1 MNIQFPRA
9 RGCILSSEHVER
21 RLAAI
26 LAADVAGSCR
36 LIGMDEE
43 GTLAR
48 LKALRRTL
56 FDPKIAEHH
65 GRIVKNTGD
74 GAIAEFA
81 SVVDAVRCADE
92 IQRGMAEQNIDVPQD
107 KRIELRIGIHVGDI
121 IIEENDIF
129 GDGVNIAVRLEGI
142 AEPGGIS
149 ISDDA
154 RRQIRGKVDVTFEDL
169 GSQSLKNIAEPMR
182 VWRVPYGRAVPAAPT
197 RLRVDD
203 ALALPD
209 KPSIAVL
216 PFTNLSSDPEQV
228 YFADGMV
235 DDIIT
240 ALSHFK
246 ALFVIARNSSFTYK
260 GRAVDVKQVGRELG
274 VRYVLEGSVR
284 KAANRVRITGQL
296 VDTATGAHLWADRID
311 GGLGDIFDLQDQVTE
326 SVVGAIAP
334 AVEKAEIERAK
345 RKPTESLD
353 AYALYLRGLA
363 RFYQYASR
371 QANEEALRLFHS
383 AIEVDPDFASAY
395 ARAGSCYAWAMTSG
409 WFSDAGNEIAEVTRL
424 AQRAIELGKDDAMA
438 LAASGWALA
447 FVVRD
452 LEAGA
457 GLIDRALVLNSNLAE
472 AWFYGGWLKNYLGEP
487 EAAIERFARAM
498 RLSPLDP
505 RVTAMRA
512 GTAHAHFFL
521 GRDDEAASWAAMA
534 LQDNPDYQHGL
545 RVAAASNAMAGRP
558 EQAQKA
564 MARLRRLNPVL
575 RVSNLKAVLGPWRAD
590 DLARYEEGLR
600 QAGLPE

>member
-1 MNIQFPRA
+1 M
-9 RGCILSSEHVER
+9 
-21 RLAAI
+21 
-26 LAADVAGSCR
+26 AADVAGSCR
-36 LIGMDEE
+36 LIGIDEE

-56 FDPKIAEHH
+56 FDPKIAQHH
-65 GRIVKNTGD
+65 GRVVKNTGD

-169 GSQSLKNIAEPMR
+169 GSQSLKNIAEPIR
-182 VWRVPYGRAVPAAPT
+182 VWRVPYGRAVPAVPNRWPVSET
-197 RLRVDD
+197 
-203 ALALPD
+203 LALPN

-216 PFTNLSSDPEQV
+216 PFTNLSSDPEQD
-228 YFADGMV
+228 YFADGMAE
-235 DDIIT
+235 DIIT

-260 GRAVDVKQVGRELG
+260 GRLVDVKQVGRELG

-284 KAANRVRITGQL
+284 KAANRVRQL
-296 VDTATGAHLWADRID
+296 VDTSTGAHLWADRFD
-311 GGLGDIFDLQDQVTE
+311 GGIGDIFDLQDQVTE

-353 AYALYLRGLA
+353 AYALYLRGLD
-363 RFYQYASR
+363 RLYQFASP
-371 QANEEALRLFHS
+371 QANDEALRLFNS
-383 AIEVDPDFASAY
+383 AIELDSDFASAY
-395 ARAGSCYAWAMTSG
+395 GRAAHCYAIAKVNG
-409 WFSDAGNEIAEVTRL
+409 WISVTANEIAEVTRL
-424 AQRAIELGKDDAMA
+424 AQRAVELGKDDAIA
-438 LAASGWALA
+438 LAASGYALA
-447 FVVRD
+447 YVVRD

-472 AWFYGGWLKNYLGEP
+472 AWSFGGWVKNWLGEP
-487 EAAIERFARAM
+487 EAGIERFARAM

-505 RVTAMRA
+505 SLLRMRS

-521 GRDDEAASWAAMA
+521 GRYDEAASWAAMA
-534 LQDNPDYQHGL
+534 LQDSPGYQPGL
-545 RVAAASNAMAGRP
+545 RIAAASNAMAGRS
-558 EQAQKA
+558 EQARKL
-564 MARLRRLNPVL
+564 MARLRQLNPAL
-575 RVSNLKAVLGPWRAD
+575 RISNLKELLAPWRAED
-590 DLARYEEGLR
+590 FSRYEEGLR
-600 QAGLPE
+600 RAGLPE

>member
-1 MNIQFPRA
+1 MGA
-9 RGCILSSEHVER
+9 TLSGEHVER

-36 LIGMDEE
+36 LIGIDEE

-182 VWRVPYGRAVPAAPT
+182 VWRVPYGRAVPAVPT

-203 ALALPD
+203 AALTLPD

-216 PFTNLSSDPEQV
+216 PFTNLSSDPEQE

-296 VDTATGAHLWADRID
+296 VDTATGAHLWADRFD
-311 GGLGDIFDLQDQVTE
+311 GGLGDVFDLQDRVTE

-353 AYALYLRGLA
+353 AYAIYLRGLA
-363 RFYQYASR
+363 RFYQFAGR
-371 QANEEALRLFHS
+371 QVNDEALRLFNS
-383 AIEVDPDFASAY
+383 AIEIDPDFASAY
-395 ARAGSCYAWAMTSG
+395 ARAAACYAYARGNG
-409 WFSDAGNEIAEVTRL
+409 WISVTPNEIAEVTRL
-424 AQRAIELGKDDAMA
+424 AQRAVGLGKDDAMA

-472 AWFYGGWLKNYLGEP
+472 AWFYGGWVKNYLGEP
-487 EAAIERFARAM
+487 EPAIERFARAM

-505 RVTAMRA
+505 RVTAARA

-521 GRDDEAASWAAMA
+521 GRYDEAASWAAMA
-534 LQDNPDYQHGL
+534 LQDNPDYQPGL
-545 RVAAASNAMAGRP
+545 RIAAASNAMAGRP
-558 EQAQKA
+558 EQAHQA
-564 MARLRRLNPVL
+564 VARLRQVNPAL
-575 RVSNLKAVLGPWRAD
+575 RVSTLKDVVGPYRRAE
-590 DLARYEEGLR
+590 DLSRFEEGLR

>member
-1 MNIQFPRA
+1 
-9 RGCILSSEHVER
+9 LSSEHVER

-36 LIGMDEE
+36 LIGIDEE

-65 GRIVKNTGD
+65 GRVVKNTGD

-129 GDGVNIAVRLEGI
+129 GDEVNIAVRLEGI

-154 RRQIRGKVDVTFEDL
+154 RRQIRGKVDITFEDL
-169 GSQSLKNIAEPMR
+169 GSQSLKNIAEPIR
-182 VWRVPYGRAVPAAPT
+182 VWRVPYGRAVPAVSN
-197 RLRVDD
+197 RLPVDD
-203 ALALPD
+203 ALVLPD

-216 PFTNLSSDPEQV
+216 PFTNLSSDPEQD

-235 DDIIT
+235 EDIIT
-240 ALSHFK
+240 ALSRFK

-296 VDTATGAHLWADRID
+296 VDTATGAHLWADRFD

-334 AVEKAEIERAK
+334 AVEKAEIERAR

-363 RFYQYASR
+363 KVYQFGNR
-371 QANEEALRLFHS
+371 QANAEALRLFNR
-383 AIEVDPDFASAY
+383 AVELDPDFASAY
-395 ARAGSCYAWAMTSG
+395 SRATYCYVHAKTSG
-409 WFSDAGNEIAEVTRL
+409 WISVTGNEIAEVTRL
-424 AQRAIELGKDDAMA
+424 AQRAVELGKDDAMA
-438 LAASGWALA
+438 LAASGYALA

-452 LEAGA
+452 LGGGA
-457 GLIDRALVLNSNLAE
+457 ALIDRALGLNSNLAE
-472 AWFYGGWLKNYLGEP
+472 AWHFGGWVKIWLGEP

-505 RVTAMRA
+505 WVTRMQS
-512 GTAHAHFFL
+512 GTAAAHFFL
-521 GRDDEAASWAAMA
+521 GLHDQAASWAAMA
-534 LQDNPDYQHGL
+534 LQDNPDYQPGL
-545 RVAAASNAMAGRP
+545 RIAAASNAMAGRL
-558 EQAQKA
+558 EQAHKSV
-564 MARLRRLNPVL
+564 ARLRQLNPAL
-575 RVSNLKAVLGPWRAD
+575 RVSNLKNVLGPWRAD

-600 QAGLPE
+600 RAGLPE

>member
-1 MNIQFPRA
+1 M
-9 RGCILSSEHVER
+9 SSDHVER

-36 LIGMDEE
+36 LIGIDEE

-48 LKALRRTL
+48 LKALRRTI

-65 GRIVKNTGD
+65 GRVVKNTGD

-182 VWRVPYGRAVPAAPT
+182 VWRVPNGRAVPAVPN
-197 RLRVDD
+197 RLPVGD
-203 ALALPD
+203 ALTLPD

-216 PFTNLSSDPEQV
+216 PFINMSGDPEQE

-235 DDIIT
+235 EDIIT

-260 GRAVDVKQVGRELG
+260 GRAVDVKQIGRELG

-284 KAANRVRITGQL
+284 KSANRVRITGQL
-296 VDTATGAHLWADRID
+296 VDTATGAHLWAERFD
-311 GGLGDIFDLQDQVTE
+311 GGLGDVFDLQDQVTE

-363 RFYQYASR
+363 KVYQFGNR
-371 QANEEALRLFHS
+371 QANEEALRLFNS
-383 AIEVDPDFASAY
+383 AIELDPDFASAY
-395 ARAGSCYAWAMTSG
+395 GRAANCYVRAKTNG
-409 WFSDAGNEIAEVTRL
+409 WISDTANEIAEVKRL
-424 AQRAIELGKDDAMA
+424 AQRAVELGKDDAIA
-438 LAASGWALA
+438 LAASGYALVY
-447 FVVRD
+447 VVRD
-452 LEAGA
+452 LEVGA
-457 GLIDRALVLNSNLAE
+457 ALIDRALVLNSNLAE
-472 AWFYGGWLKNYLGEP
+472 AWAFGGWVKNWLGEP

-505 RVTAMRA
+505 WVTRMRS
-512 GTAHAHFFL
+512 GTAYAHFFL
-521 GRDDEAASWAAMA
+521 GRYDEAASWAAMA
-534 LQDNPDYQHGL
+534 LQDSPDYQPGL
-545 RVAAASNAMAGRP
+545 RIAAASNAMAGRP
-558 EQAQKA
+558 EQAHKA
-564 MARLRRLNPVL
+564 MARLRQLNPAL
-575 RVSNLKAVLGPWRAD
+575 RISNLKDVLPPIRRAE
-590 DLARYEEGLR
+590 DLSRYEEGLR
-600 QAGLPE
+600 RAGLPE

>member
-1 MNIQFPRA
+1 MGA
-9 RGCILSSEHVER
+9 TLSGEHVER

-36 LIGMDEE
+36 LIGIDEE

-169 GSQSLKNIAEPMR
+169 GSQSLKNIAEPMQ
-182 VWRVPYGRAVPAAPT
+182 VWRVPYGRAVPAVPT
-197 RLRVDD
+197 RPRVDD
-203 ALALPD
+203 ALTLPD

-216 PFTNLSSDPEQV
+216 PFPNLSSDPEQE

-240 ALSHFK
+240 ALSRFK

-260 GRAVDVKQVGRELG
+260 GRAVDVKQIGRELG

-296 VDTATGAHLWADRID
+296 VDTATGAHLWADRFD

-363 RFYQYASR
+363 RFYQFAGR
-371 QANEEALRLFHS
+371 QVNDEALRLFNS
-383 AIEVDPDFASAY
+383 AIEIDPDFASAY
-395 ARAGSCYAWAMTSG
+395 ARAASCYAYAKGNGWISG
-409 WFSDAGNEIAEVTRL
+409 TPNEIAEVTRL
-424 AQRAIELGKDDAMA
+424 AQRAVELGKDDAMA

-447 FVVRD
+447 YIVRD

-472 AWFYGGWLKNYLGEP
+472 AWFYGGWVKNYLGEP
-487 EAAIERFARAM
+487 EPAIERFARAM
-498 RLSPLDP
+498 RLSPFDP

-521 GRDDEAASWAAMA
+521 GRYDEAASWVAMA
-534 LQDNPDYQHGL
+534 LQDNPDYQPGL
-545 RVAAASNAMAGRP
+545 RIAAASNAMAGRP
-558 EQAQKA
+558 EQAHQA
-564 MARLRRLNPVL
+564 VARLRQLNPAL
-575 RVSNLKAVLGPWRAD
+575 RVSNLKDVVGPFRRAE
-590 DLARYEEGLR
+590 DLSRFEEGLR
-600 QAGLPE
+600 RAGLPE